1 MSCRQRESRVC
12 LPLRLP
18 SYASRHVQSF
28 VRRSMASRKVN
39 REEEEEHLFDDLDL
53 DRNPPPKDPRVDELV
68 NEQVH
73 ELGARLPNGQDGDR
87 VPGSAVA
94 GIQGKK
100 LVHLNCYGYA
110 NLETGAKITP
120 ATIFELGSLS
130 KQFTAIA
137 VLDLVNRGRIDLTH

>member
-68 NEQVH
+68 NEQMH
-73 ELGARLPNGQDGDR
+73 ELGARLPKGKDR
-87 VPGSAVA
+87 DLVPRAAVA
-94 GIQGKK
+94 VI
-100 LVHLNCYGYA
+100 H
-110 NLETGAKITP
+110 
-120 ATIFELGSLS
+120 
-130 KQFTAIA
+130 
-137 VLDLVNRGRIDLTH
+137 GRR